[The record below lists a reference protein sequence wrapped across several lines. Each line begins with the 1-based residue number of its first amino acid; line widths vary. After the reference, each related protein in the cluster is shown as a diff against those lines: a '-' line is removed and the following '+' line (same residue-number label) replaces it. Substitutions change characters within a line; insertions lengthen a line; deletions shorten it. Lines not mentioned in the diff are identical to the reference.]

1 MSLFGVKS
9 LREVAY
15 KAEMVSCLFGWLDH
29 ARPTAAQHVACPNS
43 AYCRLDA
50 DSPLSGSS
58 YPAAI
63 KR

>member
-15 KAEMVSCLFGWLDH
+15 KAEMASCLFGWLDH
-29 ARPTAAQHVACPNS
+29 ARPTIAQHVACPDS
-43 AYCRLDA
+43 AYCRLDV

-58 YPAAI
+58 YSAVTQ
-63 KR
+63 R